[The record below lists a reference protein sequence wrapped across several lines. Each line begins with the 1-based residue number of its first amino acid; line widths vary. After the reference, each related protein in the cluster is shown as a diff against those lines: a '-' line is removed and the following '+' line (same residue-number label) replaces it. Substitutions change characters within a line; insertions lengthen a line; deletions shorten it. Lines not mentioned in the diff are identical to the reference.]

1 MEDPK
6 KTPKDIISEKDQAPP
21 NPTTQTNNPYTNES
35 TTDLTIESRAVE
47 QLSFDLSTM
56 FEGESDFGLVP
67 GSEGIP
73 FGDGVPSSL
82 DELVDWLDIA
92 GADVAVDKTT
102 TTRPHDIQHF
112 RTFSTDDEW
121 PI

>member
-1 MEDPK
+1 MESPK
-6 KTPKDIISEKDQAPP
+6 KTTDITSVKDPEQP
-21 NPTTQTNNPYTNES
+21 NPTTEKNNPVNSS
-35 TTDLTIESRAVE
+35 TTDFTIEPRALE

-56 FEGESDFGLVP
+56 FEAENDFGLVP
-67 GSEGIP
+67 GSEGIS

-92 GADVAVDKTT
+92 GGDVAVQKMNTT
-102 TTRPHDIQHF
+102 TSPHDIQHF
-112 RTFSTDDEW
+112 PTFSTDDEW

>member
-1 MEDPK
+1 MESPK
-6 KTPKDIISEKDQAPP
+6 KTTTDITSVKDPEQP
-21 NPTTQTNNPYTNES
+21 NPTTEKNNPVNSS
-35 TTDLTIESRAVE
+35 TTDSTIEPRALE

-56 FEGESDFGLVP
+56 FEAENDFGLVP
-67 GSEGIP
+67 GSEGIS

-92 GADVAVDKTT
+92 GGDVAVQKMNTT
-102 TTRPHDIQHF
+102 TSPHDIQHF
-112 RTFSTDDEW
+112 PTFSTDDEW